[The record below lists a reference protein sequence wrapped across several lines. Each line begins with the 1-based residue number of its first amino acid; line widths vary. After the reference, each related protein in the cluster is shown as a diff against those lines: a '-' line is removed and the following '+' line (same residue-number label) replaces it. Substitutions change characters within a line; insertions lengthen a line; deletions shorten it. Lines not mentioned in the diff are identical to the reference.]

1 MGGGFFTAE
10 DPGKPSLWKGEV
22 SKRSKT
28 RQAVCAEKTARG
40 WIRLREAGDSRGA
53 RPPLSVSAGAVPAAA
68 GDLAPGPMASPA
80 GISGHDGARAQLLS
94 HLRRLDPWQLED
106 FKLGLQCPELLPA
119 GARRIPWADL
129 RAAGPADLLCLL
141 EERYPGRRTWEAAL
155 RVFEDLRLSS
165 LCERL
170 RAELHGERAAGA
182 LPGVCGVLP
191 DCGSPLSGSL
201 PDGLW
206 ESGARAR
213 ERVVMERKHQEGT
226 ESSAL
231 LLDSFRFKN
240 LHFLLILGCA
250 PSSLLRPGFL

>member
-1 MGGGFFTAE
+1 MQLGAAQLPTL
-10 DPGKPSLWKGEV
+10 PSALCVNLTLLGCRTPDC
-22 SKRSKT
+22 SPT
-28 RQAVCAEKTARG
+28 RV
-40 WIRLREAGDSRGA
+40 I
-53 RPPLSVSAGAVPAAA
+53 PLSQ
-68 GDLAPGPMASPA
+68 
-80 GISGHDGARAQLLS
+80 GHLNSNAEIEVFHPRFP
-94 HLRRLDPWQLED
+94 REDPWQLED

-206 ESGARAR
+206 ESGALAR
-213 ERVVMERKHQEGT
+213 ERVMERKHQEGT